1 MYYVGLEGQ
10 RSFSSAT
17 LRGVGSDAKFV
28 VRKLISYLKMNIL
41 DNDINPMTWWGFGYV
56 LKLHN
61 LSQKSKVM

>member
-1 MYYVGLEGQ
+1 
-10 RSFSSAT
+10 
-17 LRGVGSDAKFV
+17 
-28 VRKLISYLKMNIL
+28 MNIL